1 MLDLQGSLAW
11 LEAHHPAPRHE
22 FQRAIII
29 ELRRPTHGDL
39 NRPAGEEY
47 MLGSEENASAADIDR
62 LPLASFLVALFIQ
75 HAVAYVALYR
85 EAP

>member
-1 MLDLQGSLAW
+1 
-11 LEAHHPAPRHE
+11 
-22 FQRAIII
+22 
-29 ELRRPTHGDL
+29 
-39 NRPAGEEY
+39 